1 MVIPVTPTPRLL
13 IFLWNEMTYILDSID
28 WWRWEDLNIPDWAYT
43 TRPDHDAPDIIL
55 INITDPVYSTLLFN
69 TTPDF
74 LDVLWMH

>member
-1 MVIPVTPTPRLL
+1 MA
-13 IFLWNEMTYILDSID
+13 MTYILDCMD
-28 WWRWEDLNIPDWAYT
+28 WPQWLDLNIPDWAYT
-43 TRPDHDAPDIIL
+43 TRSDHDAPDLIL